1 MCQIVHV
8 TIHFYDRYSE
18 LNFVSFYTICS
29 FLLVDGNRDRVKAE
43 YQILWSL
50 FSIAFRLLGSRR
62 TLEFSKVMF
71 FSVWTVILFIGK
83 KCHPSILYQRISCSD
98 SCAIDRAC
106 SSWVWA
112 KEGYNLDKL
121 PIPRRPNTDTTIHAT
136 PMDNVLSP
144 VTMRLMLAHSGWKL
158 ENQEGTRGTG
168 SQSDLQLQRHCCCT
182 AMLPQ
187 KRFPLNSKRLPW
199 HFK

>member
-83 KCHPSILYQRISCSD
+83 NVIHPFSTNAFPAVTLVRLTEPVPAECGQRKGTTWTSCQF
-98 SCAIDRAC
+98 
-106 SSWVWA
+106 
-112 KEGYNLDKL
+112 
-121 PIPRRPNTDTTIHAT
+121 HAGPT
-136 PMDNVLSP
+136 QTQQSTLHPW
-144 VTMRLMLAHSGWKL
+144 TMYCR
-158 ENQEGTRGTG
+158 Q
-168 SQSDLQLQRHCCCT
+168 
-182 AMLPQ
+182 
-187 KRFPLNSKRLPW
+187 LPW
-199 HFK
+199 GSCLRTPGGS